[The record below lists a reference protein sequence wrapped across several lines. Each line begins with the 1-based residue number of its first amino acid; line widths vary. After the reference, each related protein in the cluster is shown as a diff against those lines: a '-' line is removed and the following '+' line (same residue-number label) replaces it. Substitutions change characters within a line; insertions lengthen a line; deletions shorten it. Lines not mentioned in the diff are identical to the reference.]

1 MKNFFAS
8 CPRGMEEVLLKE
20 GSNLNFE
27 HVEVTRGGI
36 NFKTSSLKAL
46 TFLFQTRVA
55 SRVYKEIG
63 SFDFTSDKDMYDGAK
78 QIPWSKIM
86 NHSDTFKIGTI
97 ISREVN
103 RHFRNSHYLSLVLK
117 DAIVDQFKEKSGK
130 RPSIDLDDPIYPL
143 TLRIEPH
150 PNKEGYKGI
159 VVLDFM
165 GFSLNQRGYRS
176 SGHEAPIKENLAAA
190 LLLSTDWDKQTPLVD
205 PFCGS
210 GTFLI
215 EGTMIRH
222 QIAPL
227 ILHIKRRL
235 GGSGTFLFEN
245 QKWFQKDDKLETPLN
260 NLFKEHL
267 AHYQNAKSTMG
278 MAEVFGNDTDSRS
291 IGMLMESWGKLELPR
306 KSLRVDSTDALDL
319 KLDGITKG
327 QMITNPP
334 YGVRLEHPGDELI
347 KLYHDFG
354 ESLKK
359 NWTGFTAYLISQDSE
374 FRKAI
379 SLRTSERINFWNGP
393 LECRLLKYE
402 IF

>member
-1 MKNFFAS
+1 
-8 CPRGMEEVLLKE
+8 
-20 GSNLNFE
+20 
-27 HVEVTRGGI
+27 
-36 NFKTSSLKAL
+36 
-46 TFLFQTRVA
+46 
-55 SRVYKEIG
+55 
-63 SFDFTSDKDMYDGAK
+63 
-78 QIPWSKIM
+78 
-86 NHSDTFKIGTI
+86 
-97 ISREVN
+97 
-103 RHFRNSHYLSLVLK
+103 
-117 DAIVDQFKEKSGK
+117 
-130 RPSIDLDDPIYPL
+130 
-143 TLRIEPH
+143 

-235 GGSGTFLFEN
+235 GSNGTFLFEN
-245 QKWFQKDDKLETPLN
+245 QKWFQKDDNLETPLN

-291 IGMLMESWGKLELPR
+291 IGMLMESWGKLEFPR
-306 KSLRVDSTDALDL
+306 KSLRVDTADALEL
-319 KLDGITKG
+319 KLDGISKG
-327 QMITNPP
+327 HMITNPP

-354 ESLKK
+354 ETLKK
-359 NWTGFTAYLISQDSE
+359 NWTGFTAYLVSQDSE